1 MRMEMIYMEAKL
13 FMKMMERFEVFASK
27 VNTICGK
34 NNFPTHFLRKKRENP
49 ETVISKQM
57 RCNCFTHLL

>member
-1 MRMEMIYMEAKL
+1 MIFFVANRSDGILYRIIMRMEMIYMEAKL

-34 NNFPTHFLRKKRENP
+34 NNFRSME
-49 ETVISKQM
+49 S
-57 RCNCFTHLL
+57 

>member
-34 NNFPTHFLRKKRENP
+34 NNFRSMEL
-49 ETVISKQM
+49 
-57 RCNCFTHLL
+57 

>member
-1 MRMEMIYMEAKL
+1 MIFFVANRSDGILYRKIMRMEMIYMEAKL

-34 NNFPTHFLRKKRENP
+34 NNFRSME
-49 ETVISKQM
+49 S
-57 RCNCFTHLL
+57 